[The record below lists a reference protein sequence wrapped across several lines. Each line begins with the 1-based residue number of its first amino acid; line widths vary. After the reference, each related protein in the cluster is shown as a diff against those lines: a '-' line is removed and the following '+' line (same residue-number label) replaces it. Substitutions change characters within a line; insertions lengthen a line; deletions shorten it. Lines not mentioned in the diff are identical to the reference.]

1 MDHVGAPLSTLPPPA
16 ALNMPRLNQFRL
28 LSDLNAASEVCRER
42 APVVEMKFVPARIY
56 PPAVFVTSPQG
67 ARDVLG
73 AGPGVMDKRAPIF
86 VEGRKWMGENMFN
99 LPDDEWLPRRRTVQP
114 LFTKQSV
121 REFACHMTSA
131 VSAVEHQWVDAD
143 VIDLDR
149 ECRQITINAL
159 SRAVL
164 GTHFEATPEI
174 ERDIRT
180 ILSRATA
187 RAVRPVNAPMWSPSS
202 AQRRAKKARD
212 RLRALASGI
221 VSQCVAEG
229 GVDAPLVRR
238 LLSET
243 DAQTGQPLDAA
254 AVADELLVYL
264 VAGHDTTA
272 TNLTYAL
279 WQLGRN
285 PLLQEAVRSEV
296 SLACADEVSVE
307 DIPALQ
313 LTARVLHEAL
323 RLCPPASLVSRLAME
338 DVEVDG
344 YRVAAGSNCVV
355 GVFAIQRDPKLWD
368 QPTTFDPDRFTGD
381 WHRSIDRWQYLP
393 FGAGRRSCIGGHFAM
408 LEATIVL
415 ASIVRSFDIS
425 SVGDDFPMAVPFTNV
440 AAAPIPARLRRLP
453 D

>member
-1 MDHVGAPLSTLPPPA
+1 MNHVGTSISSLPPPA
-16 ALNMPRLNQFRL
+16 TLNMPRLNQFRL

-42 APVVEMKFVPARIY
+42 APVVEMKFVSAKIY

-73 AGPGVMDKRAPIF
+73 AGPGVMDKCAPIF
-86 VEGRKWMGENMFN
+86 VEGRKWMGENLFN
-99 LPDDEWLPRRRTVQP
+99 LPDDEWLPRRRTVQS

-121 REFACHMTSA
+121 REFARHMTSA

-159 SRAVL
+159 GRAVL
-164 GTHFEATPEI
+164 GSHFE
-174 ERDIRT
+174 DIRT
-180 ILSRATA
+180 ILSRVTA

-212 RLRALASGI
+212 RLRALTTDI
-221 VSQCVAEG
+221 VSQCVADD

-243 DAQTGQPLDAA
+243 DAQTGEPLDAD

-307 DIPALQ
+307 HIPALQ

-344 YRVAAGSNCVV
+344 HRVAAGSNCVV

-393 FGAGRRSCIGGHFAM
+393 FGAGRRSCIGVHFAT

-425 SVGDDFPMAVPFTNV
+425 SVGDEFPMAVPFTNV
-440 AAAPIPARLRRLP
+440 AAAPIPARLRRLS